1 MNASDVVVLPFR
13 DILISGSAILA
24 MSFGKPVITPAIG
37 CTLDILK
44 DVGNFLYDPSNNLFE
59 VMRRVMNEHTRNLIK
74 IGKRNFE
81 ISRQFQW
88 VKIAKRTYEVYQE
101 CLS

>member
-1 MNASDVVVLPFR
+1 MNASDVVVLPFK
-13 DILISGSAILA
+13 DILTSGSAILA

-44 DVGNFLYDPSNNLFE
+44 DGRNFLYNSSNNLFE
-59 VMRRVMNEHTRNLIK
+59 SIQRVMAENPKNLVK

-81 ISRQFQW
+81 IAQEFQW
-88 VKIAKRTYEVYQE
+88 MKIAKRTYEVYQE
-101 CLS
+101 

>member
-13 DILISGSAILA
+13 DILTSDSAILA

-44 DVGNFLYDPSNNLFE
+44 DSRNFPYNPSNNLFKA
-59 VMRRVMNEHTRNLIK
+59 I
-74 IGKRNFE
+74 
-81 ISRQFQW
+81 
-88 VKIAKRTYEVYQE
+88 
-101 CLS
+101 